1 MELKFYN
8 SLSNSLEDFKTL
20 EDKKVSMYVCGPTV
34 YNYPHIG
41 NMRPVVVFDTLRRFL
56 TYLGYE
62 VTYVSNYTDVDDK
75 IIKAAKQEG
84 KSEKELTDFYIK
96 EFEKTVKGIGSQ
108 IPSITPRVTE
118 YIDKI
123 IAYIDNLVKIGAAYE
138 KDGDVYFRV
147 EKIKD
152 YGALSGINVEDLRV
166 GARVE
171 ENSQKESP
179 LDFALWKKTDEG
191 IKWDSPWGKGRPGWH
206 TECCVMIDTIFPR
219 HYIDIHGGGY
229 DLKFPHHENEIAQSE
244 ATHGN
249 KIAHYWMHNA
259 FINFGNEKMSKSL
272 GNVVYAKDMIA
283 QYGGPVT
290 RLVILNAH
298 YRQPVNFTDETVKEA
313 EQVILRMQM
322 AYKQAALK
330 LQSNNI
336 DLNEGK
342 PLFINKFLEALAND
356 LNTSNALAELY
367 NILKDINQQIRT
379 KETDFVLLNNLFKTL
394 TDMFY
399 VLGLDINYVKFDDE
413 ISSLYKEYLLSKENK
428 DFAKSDEIRK
438 ILIEKGVM

>member
-1 MELKFYN
+1 MNIKFYN
-8 SLSNSLEDFKTL
+8 SLSNSLEDFVTQQ
-20 EDKKVSMYVCGPTV
+20 DKKVSMYVCGPTV

-56 TYLGYE
+56 TYVGYD

-84 KSEKELTDFYIK
+84 KSEKELTDFYIA
-96 EFEKTVKGIGSQ
+96 EFEKTLKGIGSQ
-108 IPSITPRVTE
+108 VPSITPRVTE
-118 YIDKI
+118 YMEKI
-123 IAYIDNLVKIGAAYE
+123 IAYVDNLVKIGAAYVV
-138 KDGDVYFRV
+138 DGDVYFRV

-166 GARVE
+166 GARIE
-171 ENSQKESP
+171 ENTNKESP
-179 LDFALWKKTDEG
+179 LDFALWKKTSEG
-191 IKWDSPWGKGRPGWH
+191 IQWDSPWGKGRPGWH
-206 TECCVMIDTIFPR
+206 TECCVMIDTIFPK

-249 KIAHYWMHNA
+249 KIAKYWMHNA

-298 YRQPVNFTDETVKEA
+298 YRQPVNFTEDTVKEA
-313 EQVILRMQM
+313 GQEIQRMQM

-330 LQSNNI
+330 LQAAGV
-336 DLNEGK
+336 DLQNGQ
-342 PLFINKFLEALAND
+342 PVYINKFIDALAND
-356 LNTSNALAELY
+356 LNTANALAELY
-367 NILKDINQQIRT
+367 NLLKDINQQIRNR
-379 KETDFVLLNNLFKTL
+379 ETDYTLLNDQFKTL

-399 VLGLDINYVKFDDE
+399 VLGLDITYVKFDDS
-413 ISSLYKEYLLSKENK
+413 ISTLYKEYLQSKENK

-438 ILIEKGVM
+438 VLIEKGVM